1 MKSYH
6 PPEWE
11 PTPIF
16 EAWAASTA
24 GQVGLGAILALVVLV
39 AFLLS
44 LRWRRVKDGAA
55 DEAGGA
61 DGESP
66 SRS

>member
-1 MKSYH
+1 MKTYH
-6 PPEWE
+6 PPDWE

-24 GQVGLGAILALVVLV
+24 GQLGLGAILATVVLV

-44 LRWRRVKDGAA
+44 LRWRRAKDGAA
-55 DEAGGA
+55 DKGDPAE
-61 DGESP
+61 GES
-66 SRS
+66 RSQS

>member
-1 MKSYH
+1 MKTYH

-24 GQVGLGAILALVVLV
+24 GQLGLGAILAAVVLV
-39 AFLLS
+39 ALLLS
-44 LRWRRVKDGAA
+44 LRWRRPKAGAA
-55 DEAGGA
+55 DNDDLAE
-61 DGESP
+61 GES
-66 SRS
+66 RSQS